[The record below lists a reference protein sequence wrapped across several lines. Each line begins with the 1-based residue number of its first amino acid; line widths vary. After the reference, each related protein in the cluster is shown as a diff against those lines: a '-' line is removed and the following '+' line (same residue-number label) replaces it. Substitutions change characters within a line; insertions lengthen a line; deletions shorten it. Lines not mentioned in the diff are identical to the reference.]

1 MSLDE
6 ATFIRC
12 SDCRCE
18 YQPGHGPTIACPE
31 CGGAAWVSAEIGLA
45 PELDRP
51 GTSRRG
57 NPADPAG

>member
-18 YQPGHGPTIACPE
+18 YQPGHGGTIACPK
-31 CGGAAWVSAEIGLA
+31 CGGAAWIAAEIAAA
-45 PELDRP
+45 PELNVAGNADR
-51 GTSRRG
+51 
-57 NPADPAG
+57 

>member
-31 CGGAAWVSAEIGLA
+31 CGGAAWVSAGISLG
-45 PELDRP
+45 PQLDRT
-51 GTSRRG
+51 GASHSG
-57 NPADPAG
+57 GSSDPAA